1 MDENAVRD
9 HFRDQ
14 VYGIAPTE
22 PPVQLSWE
30 ALEQGDA
37 PGNGRRRQLRLDL
50 TGPDG
55 TSARI
60 TLLVHLPDGATA
72 DAPVPAFCGMN
83 FRGNHV
89 CADDPEI
96 LDLAPGGD
104 APESAGDRLHYEGP
118 RDVKDPAPGRGA
130 QQNRWPFDLVTDR
143 GHASVTW
150 CYLQLG
156 PEGPGVHELPAHRI
170 FSQRPSEQREPQ
182 EWGAIGIW
190 AWSMSRVLDALAAGM
205 VPEIDPTRVIAHGHS
220 RLGKTAL
227 WAGACD
233 ERFAMVVS
241 NNSGCLG
248 AALSRNVGET
258 PQKLDRI
265 RPYWFAPNFHHVSE
279 RWLATY
285 DGADDPD
292 LPDQPDLLRLIAP
305 RPLYVASA
313 SEDLNADP
321 EGEYLS
327 WQQASAAWDGGPEA
341 TAGAF
346 PAPGTVLA
354 PDGAPLGYHLR
365 EGKHDVFEFDWK
377 AWLDFSDR
385 WV

>member
-1 MDENAVRD
+1 MDDAAVRH
-9 HFRDQ
+9 HFAEH
-14 VYGIAPTE
+14 VYGVPPTGPAVE
-22 PPVQLSWE
+22 PSWE
-30 ALEQGDA
+30 RLEEGPA
-37 PGNGRRRQLRLDL
+37 PDNGTRRQLRLDL
-50 TGPDG
+50 AGPDG
-55 TSARI
+55 TTARL
-60 TLLVHLPDGATA
+60 TLLVHLPDGASA

-89 CADDPEI
+89 CATDPAI
-96 LDLAPGGD
+96 LDLSPDGD
-104 APESAGDRLHYEGP
+104 APGSAGDRLHYEGP
-118 RDVKDPAPGRGA
+118 LDVRDPVPGRGA
-130 QQNRWPFDLVTDR
+130 QAHRWPFELVTRR

-156 PEGPGVHELPAHRI
+156 PEGPGVHQAPAHRI
-170 FSQRPSEQREPQ
+170 FSPRDSDARDPH

-205 VPEIDPTRVIAHGHS
+205 VPEIDPARVIAHGHS

-233 ERFAMVVS
+233 DRFAAVIS

-248 AALSRNVGET
+248 ATLSRDVGET
-258 PQKLDRI
+258 PMVLDRI
-265 RPYWFAPNFHHVSE
+265 RPYWFAPNFHGVAE
-279 RWLATY
+279 RWRASHRGT
-285 DGADDPD
+285 ADPD

-321 EGEYLS
+321 AGEFMS
-327 WQQASAAWDGGPEA
+327 WQRASAAWEAGTAA
-341 TAGAF
+341 TAGDF
-346 PAPGTVLA
+346 PPPGTVLA
-354 PDGAPLGYHLR
+354 PEAVPLGYHLR
-365 EGKHDVFEFDWK
+365 QGKHDVFPFDWQ
-377 AWLDFSDR
+377 AWLDFTDR